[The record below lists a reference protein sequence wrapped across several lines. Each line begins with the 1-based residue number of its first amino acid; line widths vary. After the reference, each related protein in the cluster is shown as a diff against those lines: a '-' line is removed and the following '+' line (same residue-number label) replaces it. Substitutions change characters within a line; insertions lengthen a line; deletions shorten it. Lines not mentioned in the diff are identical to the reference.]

1 LYTIFI
7 RRENTVT
14 GIQRYT
20 RISAG
25 LYSKRTEVFGTRC
38 GIKFLLTTSR
48 GVPIECIRLKSCE
61 NAVITLTT
69 PVCPYIT
76 TGQQTDFHY
85 ILYCA
90 VVTNSAVGQN
100 RKALRVATKQLRQ
113 VKTRS
118 TRLEL
123 SRLNGGHPNALG
135 QGQTK

>member
-1 LYTIFI
+1 
-7 RRENTVT
+7 
-14 GIQRYT
+14 
-20 RISAG
+20 
-25 LYSKRTEVFGTRC
+25 
-38 GIKFLLTTSR
+38 
-48 GVPIECIRLKSCE
+48 VPVECIRLKSFH

-69 PVCPYIT
+69 PVCPHIT

-123 SRLNGGHPNALG
+123 SRLNGGHPNALS
-135 QGQTK
+135 QG